1 MSDHE
6 SDQTAELGPEL
17 RGMKLEEGAS
27 SSGEGAGAPAQ
38 VKAEDDSRTS
48 TPLLI
53 PARSKS
59 RSKSQSPAKQLP
71 SDVSTPDTNTQ
82 EEVLGGEITLKMEP
96 GKAPK
101 LSRTAS
107 HKIASR
113 PPPLYLDLP
122 DATED
127 AKSTFDVLSECTYAN
142 KHIGTTEHALE
153 CDCSEEWGKSP
164 APSAMHPLCA
174 LPANAARRPQGT
186 NQQCL
191 WRRFR
196 LHQSRHEN
204 GVFGRL
210 RVWP

>member
-6 SDQTAELGPEL
+6 SDQTAELGPEM
-17 RGMKLEEGAS
+17 RGMKIGEGAS
-27 SSGEGAGAPAQ
+27 PSGESAGAPAR
-38 VKAEDDSRTS
+38 VKVEGDGRT
-48 TPLLI
+48 TNPLLI

-59 RSKSQSPAKQLP
+59 RSKSQSPVKQLP
-71 SDVSTPDTNTQ
+71 SDNSTPEPNTR

-113 PPPLYLDLP
+113 PPPLYLNLP
-122 DATED
+122 DSTQD

-153 CDCSEEWGKSP
+153 CDCAEEWGKSP
-164 APSAMHPLCA
+164 NAPAVR
-174 LPANAARRPQGT
+174 PA
-186 NQQCL
+186 C
-191 WRRFR
+191 
-196 LHQSRHEN
+196 
-204 GVFGRL
+204 
-210 RVWP
+210 